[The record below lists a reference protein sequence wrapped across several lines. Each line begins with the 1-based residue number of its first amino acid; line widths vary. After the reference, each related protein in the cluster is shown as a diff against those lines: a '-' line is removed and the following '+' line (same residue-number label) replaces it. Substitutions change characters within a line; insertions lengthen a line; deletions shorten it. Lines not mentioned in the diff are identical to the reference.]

1 MRSRL
6 IAFPFFI
13 AAGLAQ
19 TPLKPEI
26 ILLSRTK
33 IRAVE
38 NLNRLPNY
46 TCRETIE
53 RSVRKP
59 PANRF
64 QLVDT
69 VRLEVALVRGK
80 ELFGWPGAEKFED
93 GDISQMVKGGAIGN
107 GNFANHAR
115 SIFMGGGALF
125 TYAGESSVD
134 GRAAIRW
141 DFHVPQNQ
149 SRYMLRMGADEGIAG
164 YHGSIW
170 VEPKTLDLIR
180 LEVIADEIPPHL
192 PLKSA
197 SDRMDY
203 SVVKI
208 GDADFLLPKGSQMT
222 LTDSYGNENRNR
234 TVFTNCRQYGT
245 ESVISFADPSPD
257 LLPSLSAAKPLEPIV
272 LPAGLLMMLSLDD
285 EITGEKSAVG
295 DEVSASISGVVKR
308 GKETIVPKGA
318 KFKGRLTQLT
328 RNGSE
333 YIFSFEFNRVEFS
346 GRQGV
351 FTARLMDLGIPVD
364 RSPPGVRVS
373 RYLSTEFRVLLGKD
387 GKQLHPAMVYVR
399 GSRLLIA
406 KGLRIILRTESAG
419 RQELK

>member
-6 IAFPFFI
+6 IASAIFI
-13 AAGLAQ
+13 AAALAQ

-26 ILLSRTK
+26 VQLSHIK
-33 IRAVE
+33 IRAIE

-59 PANRF
+59 PGNRF

-69 VRLEVALVRGK
+69 VRLEVALVKGK

-93 GDISQMVKGGAIGN
+93 GDIGDMVKGGAIGN

-115 SIFMGGGALF
+115 SIFLGSGALF
-125 TYAGESSVD
+125 TYAGESAVE
-134 GRAAIRW
+134 GRAAIRY
-141 DFHVPQNQ
+141 DFRVPQNQ
-149 SRYMLRMGADEGIAG
+149 SRYLLRMGADEGFAG
-164 YHGSIW
+164 YHGSFW
-170 VEPKTLDLIR
+170 VDPKTLDLIR
-180 LEVIADEIPPHL
+180 LEVIASELPPNL

-208 GDADFLLPKGSQMT
+208 GEMGFLLPKGSQMT
-222 LTDSYGNENRNR
+222 LTDSHGNENRNR

-245 ESVISFADPSPD
+245 ESTISFADPGPD
-257 LLPSLSAAKPLEPIV
+257 IPPSLIPPKPLEPIV
-272 LPAGLLMMLSLDD
+272 LPAGLLIMMSLDA

-295 DEVSASISGVVKR
+295 DALGATVLGAVKR
-308 GKETIVPKGA
+308 GKEIVIPKGA

-328 RNGSE
+328 HHGNE
-333 YIFSFEFNRVEFS
+333 YLFSLEFNQIAFS
-346 GRQGV
+346 GRQGL
-351 FTARLMDLGIPVD
+351 FTANLVDLGIPVD
-364 RSPPGVRVS
+364 RSPPGIRVS
-373 RYLSTEFRVLLGKD
+373 RYLSTEFRLLLGKD
-387 GKQLHPAMVYVR
+387 GKQLHPPMVYVR
-399 GSRLLIA
+399 GSRLQVA
-406 KGLRIILRTESAG
+406 KGLRIVLQTEAA
-419 RQELK
+419 R